1 MATQFNFDEVKKK
14 IQSLNI
20 IKEVADMIASG
31 FDDSF
36 KEEGFDGAKWKE
48 VNRRISG
55 ANFYKDR
62 SAKTRPILQGLTGRL
77 RRAVNNAAKNG
88 YKVNNSTY
96 VLVVDNSYAS
106 YHNYGTDK
114 LPKRQFI
121 GVSRATNK
129 KVLDF
134 ITKKIENLWVI

>member
-1 MATQFNFDEVKKK
+1 MATQFNFDEVKRKM
-14 IQSLNI
+14 QSLDI
-20 IKEVADMIASG
+20 IKDVADMVATG

-36 KEEGFDGAKWKE
+36 KEEGFDGNKWKE

-55 ANFYKDR
+55 ANFYKDK
-62 SAKTRPILQGLTGRL
+62 SAKIRPILQGLTGRL

-114 LPKRQFI
+114 LPRRQFI
-121 GVSRATNK
+121 GVSKATNK

>member
-1 MATQFNFDEVKKK
+1 MATQFNFNEVKRKM
-14 IQSLNI
+14 QQLDI
-20 IKEVADMIASG
+20 IKDVANIVADG

-36 KEEGFDGAKWKE
+36 KEEGFDGTKWKE

-55 ANFYKDR
+55 ANFYKDK

-96 VLVVDNSYAS
+96 VLVVDNPYAS

>member
-1 MATQFNFDEVKKK
+1 MTQFNFDEVKRK
-14 IQSLNI
+14 IQSLDI
-20 IKEVADMIASG
+20 IKDVADMVATG

-36 KEEGFDGAKWKE
+36 KEEGFDGTKWKE

-55 ANFYKDR
+55 VNFYKDK

-88 YKVNNSTY
+88 YKINNSTY

-114 LPKRQFI
+114 LAKRQFI
-121 GVSRATNK
+121 GVSKATNK